1 MSICTWLSSS
11 LERNY
16 PATHVKKRSALAID
30 AALNERFSFQLVVR
44 NEAKLDGNDGPV
56 NVSIRAEAP
65 EGWEIRIRR
74 VGYVPMLHRNT
85 GTSKEEVEGLG
96 MIPGY
101 VPDPLFEET
110 SMSLPANET
119 HAFWF
124 SVKPALGIKPGQFAI
139 SAILT
144 VADQKEQ
151 IRTVK
156 ANLHNVLIAK
166 RRDFHVT
173 NWF

>member
-1 MSICTWLSSS
+1 MSISTWLSSS

-16 PATHVKKRSALAID
+16 LATPIKRQPSLAID

-44 NEAKLDGNDGPV
+44 NEVKLDGNDGPV
-56 NVSIRAEAP
+56 DISVSAEAP
-65 EGWEIRIRR
+65 DGWDIRIRR

-85 GTSKEEVEGLG
+85 GAIEEETDGLG

-119 HAFWF
+119 HSFWF
-124 SVKPALGIKPGQFAI
+124 SVKPPTGAKPGKFAI
-139 SAILT
+139 SA
-144 VADQKEQ
+144 
-151 IRTVK
+151 
-156 ANLHNVLIAK
+156 VLAA
-166 RRDFHVT
+166 
-173 NWF
+173 